1 MSMPQGMLNRSKSVT
16 SRTAP
21 TLVRHSVS
29 TVDFWELRLRSFA
42 GKRGEPLSGLA
53 LVVVESGVASVGVAV
68 VLAALPS
75 GGFAPSVK
83 FDSNVSKLVSQRQ
96 TMGGSNQM
104 TESGKLFM

>member
-1 MSMPQGMLNRSKSVT
+1 MPQGMLNRSKSVT

-68 VLAALPS
+68 GLAALPS
-75 GGFAPSVK
+75 SGFAPSVK